1 MSEDAK
7 FVLVGA
13 NDAPWYLWDQSAW
26 YWAMGVFGVFWFTLI
41 VVAVILFIR
50 TSRRDLPRADDSA
63 KSALDIRYAHGA
75 IDRGEY
81 LERKRGLV

>member
-13 NDAPWYLWDQSAW
+13 NDASWYLWNQSAW
-26 YWAMGVFGVFWFTLI
+26 YWAMGVFGVFWLTLI

-50 TSRRDLPRADDSA
+50 TSRRDLPGADDSA
-63 KSALDIRYAHGA
+63 QFATQWQAGITKITKPLGKSPAP
-75 IDRGEY
+75 
-81 LERKRGLV
+81 